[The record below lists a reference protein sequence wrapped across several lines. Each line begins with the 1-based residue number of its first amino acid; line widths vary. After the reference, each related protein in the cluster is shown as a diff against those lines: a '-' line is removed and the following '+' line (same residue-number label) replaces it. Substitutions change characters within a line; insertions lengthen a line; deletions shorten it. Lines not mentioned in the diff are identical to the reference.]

1 MKVDSTWKPILHSKL
16 YKEIIEYLKEEKYIP
31 DKISL
36 LKPFTY
42 FKPSELRVVILGQ
55 APYSRISSATGL
67 AFSVPKTE
75 KIPET
80 LKNMFKEINEE
91 YGNKYKFTNGDLT
104 KWSSREKILLLNTAL
119 TTVEGDYNKHYNF
132 QKNLDILILLQYEKH
147 FH

>member
-1 MKVDSTWKPILHSKL
+1 MKIDSSWNKILHLKL
-16 YKEIIEYLKEEKYIP
+16 YDEIIEYLKEEKYIP
-31 DKISL
+31 DKIFL

-80 LKNMFKEINEE
+80 LKNMFKEINNE
-91 YGNKYKFTNGDLT
+91 YDNKYKFKHGDLS
-104 KWSSREKILLLNTAL
+104 KWS
-119 TTVEGDYNKHYNF
+119 
-132 QKNLDILILLQYEKH
+132 
-147 FH
+147 